1 METLIQD
8 LRCASTRVLVQLLY
22 GVKALDPLTFAA
34 ISALLLGVAALA
46 SYIPA
51 RRAAKVSPI
60 EALRYE

>member
-8 LRCASTRVLVQLLY
+8 LRCANTRVLVHLLY